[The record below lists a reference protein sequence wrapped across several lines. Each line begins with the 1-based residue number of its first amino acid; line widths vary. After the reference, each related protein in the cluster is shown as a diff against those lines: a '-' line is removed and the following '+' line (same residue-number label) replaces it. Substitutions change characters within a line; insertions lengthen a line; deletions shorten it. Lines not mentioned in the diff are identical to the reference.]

1 MNSRPFFQTGT
12 PAGGHGP
19 TAGLDQAVGGRWRQ
33 RPRWYDWLRIPR
45 LSWQMPGERW
55 LPLRRSLADCK
66 LGYVPPGTDLQTA
79 FYELVINI
87 MPLIVF
93 SF

>member
-1 MNSRPFFQTGT
+1 
-12 PAGGHGP
+12 
-19 TAGLDQAVGGRWRQ
+19 
-33 RPRWYDWLRIPR
+33 
-45 LSWQMPGERW
+45 MPGERW